1 MCHDTMGVWRV
12 EVMERVLSV
21 LCLWSGAGEAESSKI
36 VTFMA
41 SWSGVRRDGCIGGGS
56 VSSNLG

>member
-1 MCHDTMGVWRV
+1 MWRV

-36 VTFMA
+36 VTFM
-41 SWSGVRRDGCIGGGS
+41 WRVGLVLGVVRRDGCIGGG
-56 VSSNLG
+56 V

>member
-1 MCHDTMGVWRV
+1 
-12 EVMERVLSV
+12 MERVLSV

-41 SWSGVRRDGCIGGGS
+41 SWSGVRRDRCIWGGRS